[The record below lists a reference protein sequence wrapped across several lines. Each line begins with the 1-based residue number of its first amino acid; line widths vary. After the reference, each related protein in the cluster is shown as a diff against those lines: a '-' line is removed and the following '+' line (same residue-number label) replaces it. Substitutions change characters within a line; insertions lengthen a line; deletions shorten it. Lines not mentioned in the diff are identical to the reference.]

1 MIKSKD
7 TVVTLGV
14 VLDLYGILLWLLFYY
29 GWRVSIINY
38 HISRKGVR
46 WDTIQAKFDYFI
58 HKTLQWWRV
67 PLKSV
72 CVSTEVLFFE
82 SVSQRLTV
90 VSFTSRSRNHEH
102 GEKVALILFV

>member
-1 MIKSKD
+1 M
-7 TVVTLGV
+7 GFC
-14 VLDLYGILLWLLFYY
+14 YGC
-29 GWRVSIINY
+29 
-38 HISRKGVR
+38 
-46 WDTIQAKFDYFI
+46 YFI
-58 HKTLQWWRV
+58 MAGGFLLLITTSQEKVSDGTPYKQNLTTSFTKTLQWWRV

-102 GEKVALILFV
+102 GEKVAPILFV